1 MTANINSISP
11 SRAGL
16 IPYIPSG
23 CADVGKAVQASA
35 SPESPYYSKGSKP
48 GGSPLAA
55 PPAAFFVP
63 PPIAIAHHLLRKW
76 AAHDGPWFAPEA
88 QPPQLQLGQHEQQ
101 VEQPEPAA
109 VSNL

>member
-1 MTANINSISP
+1 MTANINSASP
-11 SRAGL
+11 WRAGL
-16 IPYIPSG
+16 IPYFPSG

-35 SPESPYYSKGSKP
+35 SPESPYYSQGSKP

-63 PPIAIAHHLLRKW
+63 PPIAIAHHLLRQW
-76 AAHDGPWFAPEA
+76 AAHDGPWFGPEA
-88 QPPQLQLGQHEQQ
+88 PPPQQQQYQGEQQ
-101 VEQPEPAA
+101 VEQPEPAT